1 MERKYYDFNVPG
13 GRGDPPDEVK
23 LRIQEQRM
31 QRAEAAAPAIIP
43 RLTLEALTR
52 YAVHQIPTGGFLRA
66 VLENK
71 LLEAVQAADGDNLA
85 AFVPIVQ
92 YVFNNLPAGSW
103 GSPQVVRA
111 WIQKRKEREQ
121 RT

>member
-1 MERKYYDFNVPG
+1 MDLA
-13 GRGDPPDEVK
+13 DEVE
-23 LRIQEQRM
+23 LRLQEQRM

-43 RLTLEALTR
+43 RRTLEALTR

-71 LLEAVQAADGDNLA
+71 LLDAVQAADGENLA

-92 YVFNNLPAGSW
+92 YVFNNLPAASW
-103 GSPQVVRA
+103 GSPQAVRA
-111 WIQKRKEREQ
+111 WVQKRKEREH